1 MKIQSTRQVLAAVA
15 VSLAA
20 TGAWAQSGNANAT
33 GGTPGSGT
41 AAGTA
46 VPTARAGA
54 DDWQRIYRVSKIMGT
69 DLRNARGEKIGDI
82 KDIVV
87 DRNGAITYAVVSTG
101 GFLGI
106 GDRLHAVPWSA
117 IQNVPG
123 RDYRLLD
130 IDKNRLKDA
139 PSFEPNNWPNV
150 IDEKWSNDNRRFYG
164 AGQAGTASQSGS
176 PNNTGT
182 NTGTATTGGQSR

>member
-1 MKIQSTRQVLAAVA
+1 MKTQSTRQILAAVA

-20 TGAWAQSGNANAT
+20 SGAWAQT
-33 GGTPGSGT
+33 GGTGAANTGGT

-46 VPTARAGA
+46 TPTARGGA

-117 IQNVPG
+117 VQNVPG

-150 IDEKWSNDNRRFYG
+150 IDEKWSTENRRFYG
-164 AGQAGTASQSGS
+164 VGAGQAGSASQSGS